1 MADNDFLAVFREE
14 ARELLEELEGSLL
27 ELENAPA
34 DLKLVGRVFRSMHT
48 IKGSAAM
55 FGFDRIADFTHHVET
70 VLDRVRD
77 GALPVTRQ
85 LINLILQSR
94 DFITALLDAAS
105 GGDEPDP
112 RRGDAIINDLAAV
125 TSGQPGPAAP
135 AETEVGPQQ
144 GPLITPAKAGEPDGT
159 GTRHYLI
166 DFNPGAAFFEGGGDP
181 RQILHGLQAIGQCTV
196 LVTGAEDSLG
206 LPGHAWKILLSTGL
220 DHNAVSDIF
229 IFAESSSNLAINPL
243 ETDKNHQQL
252 AVELAAAA
260 AQSPSPPRQQSRPAQ
275 QPAAAPSH
283 PSAEMTPA
291 SAARKKN
298 SAEPQV
304 LKGMESIR
312 VAADKLDTLINLV
325 GELVVTQ
332 ARLSDVA
339 AALRQA
345 ALLEPVEQIE
355 HLTAELRDLVLN
367 IRMLP
372 IGSTFTR
379 FKRLVRDLSAELG
392 KEVEMKTEGEET
404 ELDKTVIEQLNDP
417 LIHLIRNSI
426 DHGIEPPGA
435 RQAAGKPRSGTLLLS
450 AVHNGANVLITV
462 FDDGKGL
469 DADSIRR
476 KALQKGIISEDE
488 VLSEQEIFSL
498 IFAAGVSTAQQISSV
513 SGRGVGMDVVKN
525 AIEKLRGSVHVN
537 SEKDR
542 GTTVTITL
550 PLTMAIIDG
559 LLVRTGDTHFVL
571 PLSEVEECVE
581 LTAAEIAR
589 SHGRRV
595 FSVRDHLIPYIRL
608 RDFFVIPGNRPER
621 EQMVIVRLREEQI
634 GLVIDEVVGGHQTV
648 IKSLGWAY
656 RNAEGLSGST
666 ILGNGEVALIIDT
679 YALTRLARIEESTDV
694 RRQ

>member
-1 MADNDFLAVFREE
+1 MADNDFLAVFQEE

-55 FGFDRIADFTHHVET
+55 FGLDRIADFTHHVET
-70 VLDRVRD
+70 TLDRVRD
-77 GALPVTRQ
+77 GAVPVSRQ

-94 DFITALLDAAS
+94 DFITALLDAAA

-112 RRGDAIINDLAAV
+112 QRADAIIHDLAAV
-125 TSGQPGPAAP
+125 TSSQPVTAQATAGA
-135 AETEVGPQQ
+135 PQQ
-144 GPLITPAKAGEPDGT
+144 EMVIAPGDTEEPSGSE
-159 GTRHYLI
+159 TRHYLI
-166 DFNPGAAFFEGGGDP
+166 DFKPGAAFFEGGGDP
-181 RQILHGLQAIGQCTV
+181 RQILQDLQSMGQCTV
-196 LVTGAEDSLG
+196 LVRGAQDNAG
-206 LPGHAWKILLSTGL
+206 LPGRPAWKILLSTGR
-220 DHNAVSDIF
+220 DHNAVCDAF
-229 IFAESSSNLAINPL
+229 IFAESSSNLAISPL
-243 ETDKNHQQL
+243 ATDKNHQQL
-252 AVELAAAA
+252 AAELAVAD
-260 AQSPSPPRQQSRPAQ
+260 QTPSPAPTGPQ
-275 QPAAAPSH
+275 QPAAA
-283 PSAEMTPA
+283 SAPRNAETVPGQ
-291 SAARKKN
+291 AAKKKN
-298 SAEPQV
+298 TAEPQAM
-304 LKGMESIR
+304 KGAESIR

-392 KEVEMKTEGEET
+392 KEVEMKTEGEDT

-426 DHGIEPPGA
+426 DHGIEAPDD
-435 RQAAGKPRSGTLLLS
+435 RQAAGKPRSGTLFLS
-450 AVHNGANVLITV
+450 AVHNGANVVITV

-469 DADSIRR
+469 DADSILR

-498 IFAAGVSTAQQISSV
+498 IFAAGVSTAKQISCV

-537 SEKDR
+537 SEKNR

-581 LTAAEIAR
+581 LTAADIAR
-589 SHGRRV
+589 FHGRRV
-595 FSVRDHLIPYIRL
+595 FAVRDHLLPYVRL
-608 RDFFVIPGNRPER
+608 RDFFAVPGNRPGR

-634 GLVIDEVVGGHQTV
+634 GLVVDEVVGGHQTV

-679 YALTRLARIEESTDV
+679 HALARLARLQESTDV

>member
-1 MADNDFLAVFREE
+1 MADNDFVAVFQEE

-27 ELENAPA
+27 ELENSPE

-55 FGFDRIADFTHHVET
+55 FGLDRIADFTHHVET
-70 VLDRVRD
+70 ALDRVRD
-77 GALPVTRQ
+77 GAVPVCRE

-112 RRGDAIINDLAAV
+112 LRGEAIIHELAAV
-125 TSGQPGPAAP
+125 SSGRTTPATAPATETARLQETVSNPVAAP
-135 AETEVGPQQ
+135 A
-144 GPLITPAKAGEPDGT
+144 PAPAAN
-159 GTRHYLI
+159 RHYLI
-166 DFNPGAAFFEGGGDP
+166 DFQPQAAFFEGGGDP
-181 RQILHGLQAIGQCTV
+181 RQILEDLQAMGQSTV
-196 LVTGAEDSLG
+196 LVRGAADPAG
-206 LPGHAWKILLSTGL
+206 LPGPAWKILLSTVH
-220 DHNAVSDIF
+220 DHNAVCDVF
-229 IFAESSSNLAINPL
+229 IFAESSSTLTVTPLA
-243 ETDKNHQQL
+243 TDKDHRQL
-252 AVELAAAA
+252 AAGLSPAAVQPA
-260 AQSPSPPRQQSRPAQ
+260 SPAPPSRPGPQ
-275 QPAAAPSH
+275 TAAAPMSV
-283 PSAEMTPA
+283 AETPPA
-291 SAARKKN
+291 PAVRKN
-298 SAEPQV
+298 SQAEPQM
-304 LKGMESIR
+304 LKGVESIR

-332 ARLSDVA
+332 ARLSDTA
-339 AALRQA
+339 SALHQA
-345 ALLEPVEQIE
+345 SLLEPVEQIE

-392 KEVEMKTEGEET
+392 KEVEMKTAGEET

-426 DHGIEPPGA
+426 DHGIESPEE
-435 RQAAGKPRSGTLLLS
+435 RQAAGKPRSGTLFLS
-450 AVHNGANVLITV
+450 AVHNGANVVITV

-476 KALQKGIISEDE
+476 KALQKGIISDDAA
-488 VLSEQEIFSL
+488 LNEQEIFSL
-498 IFAAGVSTAQQISSV
+498 IFAAGVSTARQISSV

-525 AIEKLRGSVHVN
+525 AIEKLRGSVQVN
-537 SEKDR
+537 SEKNR

-559 LLVRTGDTHFVL
+559 LLVRAGDTHFVL
-571 PLSEVEECVE
+571 PLAEVEECVE

-589 SHGRRV
+589 YHGRRV
-595 FSVRDHLIPYIRL
+595 FAVRGHLIPYVRL
-608 RDFFVIPGNRPER
+608 RDFFVMPGSRPDR
-621 EQMVIVRLREEQI
+621 EQMVIVSLREEQL
-634 GLVIDEVVGGHQTV
+634 GLVVDEVVGGHQTV
-648 IKSLGWAY
+648 IKSLGWTY

-679 YALTRLARIEESTDV
+679 QALARAARIEESTDV